1 MARMKDP
8 RGILTFIFRYLVL
21 HVVFLLG
28 LLVSARADLAL
39 YYFFGF
45 MGFFTFIQ
53 VLASISRKFLDHGGV
68 LKLVA
73 VLCAIATDVPILW
86 YFGWM
91 LRGLSPSHSDWDLV
105 ANWLPFHFG
114 AAFAAW
120 GLREIIHAVSSGGTA
135 EPRNPSGPIIPSRPT
150 DQRAS
155 VDPGGPADPGGPTD
169 PDGSAS
175 PSGSEDADAPTD
187 GPTDTDPDTD
197 SQ

>member
-28 LLVSARADLAL
+28 LLLSARADLAL

-91 LRGLSPSHSDWDLV
+91 LRGLSPNHSDWDLV
-105 ANWLPFHFG
+105 ANWLPFHFI
-114 AAFAAW
+114 AAVFAW

-135 EPRNPSGPIIPSRPT
+135 EPRNPSGPIIQSRPI
-150 DQRAS
+150 DPRAS
-155 VDPGGPADPGGPTD
+155 ADPGA
-169 PDGSAS
+169 SAS
-175 PSGSEDADAPTD
+175 PSGSEGADAPTGD
-187 GPTDTDPDTD
+187 PASKDANTDDR
-197 SQ
+197 

>member
-1 MARMKDP
+1 MKDP

-28 LLVSARADLAL
+28 LLLSARADLAL

-53 VLASISRKFLDHGGV
+53 VLASISRKFLDRAGAWFIVVIVGAVASDTVV
-68 LKLVA
+68 LWWL
-73 VLCAIATDVPILW
+73 
-86 YFGWM
+86 GRM
-91 LRGLSPSHSDWDLV
+91 LRGLSPNHSDWDLV

-135 EPRNPSGPIIPSRPT
+135 EPRSLGGPADAEGP
-150 DQRAS
+150 
-155 VDPGGPADPGGPTD
+155 VDPGGPADP
-169 PDGSAS
+169 DGSTS
-175 PSGSEDADAPTD
+175 PSGSDDANTPTD
-187 GPTDTDPDTD
+187 GPTDTDPNTD

>member
-1 MARMKDP
+1 MARVKDP

-28 LLVSARADLAL
+28 LPYSLGVGLAL
-39 YYFFGF
+39 FYFFGF

-53 VLASISRKFLDHGGV
+53 VLASISRKFLDRAGAWFIVVIVGAVASDTVV
-68 LKLVA
+68 LWWL
-73 VLCAIATDVPILW
+73 
-86 YFGWM
+86 GRM
-91 LRGLSPSHSDWDLV
+91 LRGLSPNHSDWDLV

-120 GLREIIHAVSSGGTA
+120 GLREIIHAVSSGGTD

-175 PSGSEDADAPTD
+175 PSGSEDADAPTVS
-187 GPTDTDPDTD
+187 PTDTNPKADDR
-197 SQ
+197 

>member
-1 MARMKDP
+1 MKDP

-28 LLVSARADLAL
+28 LLLSARADLAL

-91 LRGLSPSHSDWDLV
+91 LRGLSPNHSDWDLV
-105 ANWLPFHFG
+105 ANWLPFHFI
-114 AAFAAW
+114 AAVFAW

-135 EPRNPSGPIIPSRPT
+135 EPRNPSSPADPGSPI
-150 DQRAS
+150 
-155 VDPGGPADPGGPTD
+155 DPGGPADP
-169 PDGSAS
+169 DGSTS
-175 PSGSEDADAPTD
+175 PSGSEDSSTPT
-187 GPTDTDPDTD
+187 GSPTDTNPNTD

>member
-1 MARMKDP
+1 MARLKDP
-8 RGILTFIFRYLVL
+8 RGILTFIIRYLAL

-28 LLVSARADLAL
+28 LPLSARADLAL

-91 LRGLSPSHSDWDLV
+91 LRGLSPNHSDWDLV
-105 ANWLPFHFG
+105 ANWLPFHFI
-114 AAFAAW
+114 AAIFAW
-120 GLREIIHAVSSGGTA
+120 GLREIIHAVNLGRTA
-135 EPRNPSGPIIPSRPT
+135 EPK
-150 DQRAS
+150 
-155 VDPGGPADPGGPTD
+155 DPGGSVLPSDPAVPNGSADPGGPV
-169 PDGSAS
+169 GSGRSAS
-175 PSGSEDADAPTD
+175 PSGSEDADAPTG
-187 GPTDTDPDTD
+187 GPANIDANADDR
-197 SQ
+197 